1 MTRSPRRTRLV
12 ALTLLAGFGLVA
24 AIGCGP
30 RYKRV
35 SIYEHRN
42 LEVMLRAEVRD
53 GEKVPRNFSH
63 PATISSVRIAHVLS
77 RLDVRM
83 GDEED
88 DQKRVAAFPTALLY
102 TVGEKVA
109 LAFEKADESQEII
122 VTAVRSE
129 KRMGLFTAK
138 YLTSFVTWMQG
149 DDLYVHLSRV
159 EWPIPKNEED
169 EIPEP
174 WVHRRS
180 QDFKALATEGVIP
193 VAEQTVAVDW
203 RSPVFRKPT
212 HLKVGAGGKL
222 LRRQILLEAPAEE
235 EEEPE
240 VELLVPTDLSSDVLR
255 ALADLQDQRQRGEI
269 SETRYH
275 QARRD
280 LLRQAADE
288 AAVEGEGTP

>member
-1 MTRSPRRTRLV
+1 MTRLPARARLTALV
-12 ALTLLAGFGLVA
+12 LLALTAVMATLA
-24 AIGCGP
+24 CGP
-30 RYKRV
+30 RYKRIKV
-35 SIYEHRN
+35 FEQRN
-42 LEVMLRAEVRD
+42 LAVTLRAEVRNGD
-53 GEKVPRNFSH
+53 AVPRNFSH

-83 GDEED
+83 GGEEND
-88 DQKRVAAFPTALLY
+88 KKRQAAFPTALLY

-109 LAFEKADESQEII
+109 LAFQQADPSQEIV

-129 KRMGLFTAK
+129 KRLGLFTSK
-138 YLTSFVTWMQG
+138 YLTSFVTWMQD

-159 EWPIPKNEED
+159 EWPVPKNEED

-180 QDFKALATEGVIP
+180 QDFKALAAEGVIP

-203 RSPVFRKPT
+203 RNPIFRKPT
-212 HLKVGAGGKL
+212 HLRVGAGGKL
-222 LRRQILLEAPAEE
+222 LRRQILLEAPIEEETAEE
-235 EEEPE
+235 
-240 VELLVPTDLSSDVLR
+240 VPVVPADLSSEVLR

-280 LLRQAADE
+280 LLRQAA
-288 AAVEGEGTP
+288 GESGESP